1 MTGLTRLPAGA
12 PVAFACDGK
21 GYRQEEAGV
30 RVMAEPGEYAGRVIG
45 QQELA
50 ALLASFGMIVTV
62 DPDEDMAL
70 QTAQMANALVGAV
83 EAHASRAEDA
93 CGQQGAD
100 PAGLVQVG
108 LMAFAG
114 VPCQGPADDLAL
126 IQWRAQH
133 LAGALSSL
141 DFPGPIQRQ
150 GDVGSGDALIRT
162 MRLTAAALAAM
173 AKAAHIS
180 LDPTRGPGAARDAGM
195 LLSRAM
201 DALAEA
207 AKDVRRHRA
216 AGDLM
221 GMTD

>member
-1 MTGLTRLPAGA
+1 M
-12 PVAFACDGK
+12 
-21 GYRQEEAGV
+21 AGV
-30 RVMAEPGEYAGRVIG
+30 NDAKGGCVVVAAGPGEFAGKVIG
-45 QQELA
+45 QQDLA
-50 ALLASFGMIVTV
+50 ALLSQFGMIVQI
-62 DPDEDMAL
+62 DPGEDMAL
-70 QTAQMANALVGAV
+70 QTAQMANALAGAV

-93 CGQQGAD
+93 YRQQGAG
-100 PAGLVQVG
+100 PADLAQVG

-114 VPCQGPADDLAL
+114 VPCQGAADDLAL

-133 LAGALSSL
+133 LAGALNSL
-141 DFPGPIQRQ
+141 DFPGPIPRQ
-150 GDVGSGDALIRT
+150 GDIGSGDALTRT

-180 LDPTRGPGAARDAGM
+180 VDPASGPGAAWDAGM

-201 DALAEA
+201 DALQEA
-207 AKDVRRHRA
+207 AKDVHRHRA

>member
-1 MTGLTRLPAGA
+1 M
-12 PVAFACDGK
+12 
-21 GYRQEEAGV
+21 
-30 RVMAEPGEYAGRVIG
+30 IG
-45 QQELA
+45 QQDLA
-50 ALLASFGMIVTV
+50 ALLAPFGMIVKV
-62 DPDEDMAL
+62 DPDKDMAL

-93 CGQQGAD
+93 YRQQGAD
-100 PAGLVQVG
+100 PADLVQVG

-133 LAGALSSL
+133 LAGALNSL
-141 DFPGPIQRQ
+141 DFPGPIKRQ
-150 GDVGSGDALIRT
+150 GDIGSGDALTRT

-173 AKAAHIS
+173 AKAAHTSI
-180 LDPTRGPGAARDAGM
+180 DPARGPGAARDAGM

-207 AKDVRRHRA
+207 AKDVHRHRA

-221 GMTD
+221 GITD

>member
-1 MTGLTRLPAGA
+1 MAG
-12 PVAFACDGK
+12 VNDGK
-21 GYRQEEAGV
+21 GGCAVVAG
-30 RVMAEPGEYAGRVIG
+30 PGEFAGKVIG
-45 QQELA
+45 QQDLA
-50 ALLASFGMIVTV
+50 ALLAPFGMIVTV
-62 DPDEDMAL
+62 DPDEDMAM

-93 CGQQGAD
+93 YRQQGAD
-100 PAGLVQVG
+100 PADLVQVG

-141 DFPGPIQRQ
+141 DFPGPIKRQ
-150 GDVGSGDALIRT
+150 GDIGSGDALTRT

-173 AKAAHIS
+173 AKAAHTFA
-180 LDPTRGPGAARDAGM
+180 DPARDPGAAREAGVV
-195 LLSRAM
+195 LSRAM

-207 AKDVRRHRA
+207 AKDVHRHRA

-221 GMTD
+221 GMTS

>member
-1 MTGLTRLPAGA
+1 
-12 PVAFACDGK
+12 
-21 GYRQEEAGV
+21 
-30 RVMAEPGEYAGRVIG
+30 MAAEG
-45 QQELA
+45 QVCRGMA
-50 ALLASFGMIVTV
+50 ALLAPFGMIVQV
-62 DPDEDMAL
+62 DPDQDQAL

-93 CGQQGAD
+93 YRQQGAD
-100 PAGLVQVG
+100 PADLVRVG

-114 VPCQGPADDLAL
+114 VPCQGPADDPAL

-150 GDVGSGDALIRT
+150 GDIGSGDALTRT

-173 AKAAHIS
+173 AKAAHTS
-180 LDPTRGPGAARDAGM
+180 VDPARGLGAAREAGM

-207 AKDVRRHRA
+207 AKDVHRHRA

>member
-1 MTGLTRLPAGA
+1 MVAG
-12 PVAFACDGK
+12 
-21 GYRQEEAGV
+21 
-30 RVMAEPGEYAGRVIG
+30 PGEFAGKDLG
-45 QQELA
+45 QQDLA
-50 ALLASFGMIVTV
+50 ALLAPFGMIVTV

-93 CGQQGAD
+93 YRRQGAD
-100 PAGLVQVG
+100 PADLVQVG

-141 DFPGPIQRQ
+141 DFPGPVKRQ

-173 AKAAHIS
+173 AKAAHTFA
-180 LDPTRGPGAARDAGM
+180 DPARRPWHGQGGRRGAVACDGRLGRGGQGRAPPPGRGRPDGHDR
-195 LLSRAM
+195 LS
-201 DALAEA
+201 
-207 AKDVRRHRA
+207 
-216 AGDLM
+216 G
-221 GMTD
+221 